1 MAKKNNGAASP
12 LSEMWKI
19 YRKNKAALVG
29 LTIALFIVLVAI
41 FADVIVP
48 YSACLE
54 QNALDRLQGPSAAHW
69 FGTDEF
75 GRDLFARVVHGS
87 RYSIAIGVGA
97 TVIALF
103 LGTVIGAICG
113 LYGGI
118 VDQIIMRIC
127 DVISCIPFMILALAV
142 VAALGPSLINL
153 MIAMTVACTPG
164 FTRMIRSVIL
174 SIVEQD
180 YMAAA
185 TVCGTKKF
193 SSVFKHVIPNATGPI
208 IVQGS
213 MAVASMILSAAGLSY
228 VGMGVN
234 PPDPEWGSMLNASTT
249 YIRQAPHLLIFSGVA
264 IALAALSMN
273 LVGDGLRDALDP
285 RYRT

>member
-1 MAKKNNGAASP
+1 MAKKKNGADSP
-12 LSEMWKI
+12 LAEMWKI
-19 YRKNKAALVG
+19 YLKNKSAVVG
-29 LTIALFIVLVAI
+29 LVIAGFIVLVAI
-41 FADVIVP
+41 FADLIVP
-48 YSACLE
+48 YAVSLE
-54 QNALDRLQGPSAAHW
+54 QNAAIRLQPPSAAHW

-87 RYSIAIGVGA
+87 RFSIAIGLGA

-113 LYGGI
+113 LYGGVI
-118 VDQIIMRIC
+118 DQIIMRLC

-164 FTRMIRSVIL
+164 FIRMIRSVIL

-185 TVCGTKKF
+185 TVCGTKKLR
-193 SSVFKHVIPNATGPI
+193 SVFMHVIPNATGPI

-213 MAVASMILSAAGLSY
+213 MSVAAMILTAAGLSY
-228 VGMGVN
+228 IGMGVN
-234 PPDPEWGSMLNASTT
+234 PPTPEWGSMLNASTT
-249 YIRQAPHLLIFSGVA
+249 FIRQAPHLLIFSGVA

-273 LVGDGLRDALDP
+273 LVGDGLRDAMDP
-285 RYRT
+285 RYRS

>member
-1 MAKKNNGAASP
+1 MQKISTKESP
-12 LSEMWKI
+12 FKEMWKI

-29 LTIALFIVLVAI
+29 LGIAMFIVLIAV

-48 YSACLE
+48 YEASLA
-54 QNALDRLQGPSAAHW
+54 QNAQERLLPPSSEHW

-75 GRDLFARVVHGS
+75 GRDLFARIVHGS

-118 VDQIIMRIC
+118 IDQIVMRLC

-142 VAALGPSLINL
+142 VAALGASMVNL
-153 MIAMTVACTPG
+153 MIAMTVACVPG

-180 YMAAA
+180 YIAAA
-185 TVCGTKKF
+185 SVCGTRKMA
-193 SSVFKHVIPNATGPI
+193 SVFKHIIPNATGPI

-213 MAVASMILSAAGLSY
+213 MSVASMILSAAGLSY
-228 VGMGVN
+228 IGMGVN
-234 PPDPEWGSMLNASTT
+234 PPKPEWGSMLNASTNF
-249 YIRQAPHLLIFSGVA
+249 IRQAPHLLIFSGVA

-285 RYRT
+285 KYRS

>member
-1 MAKKNNGAASP
+1 MKKKNEKDSP
-12 LSEMWKI
+12 AREIWRI
-19 YRKNKAALVG
+19 YKKNKAALVG
-29 LTIALFIVLVAI
+29 LAIALLIVLVAI
-41 FADVIVP
+41 FADAIVP
-48 YSACLE
+48 YEKCLE
-54 QNALDRLQGPSAAHW
+54 NNAAQLLQPPSAEHW

-75 GRDLFARVVHGS
+75 GRDLFARIVHGS
-87 RYSIAIGVGA
+87 RYSIAIGLGA

-103 LGTVIGAICG
+103 LGTIIGAVCG

-118 VDQIIMRIC
+118 VDQVIMRLC

-142 VAALGPSLINL
+142 VAALGPSMINL
-153 MIAMTVACTPG
+153 MIAMTVASAPG

-180 YMAAA
+180 YIAAA
-185 TVCGTKKF
+185 TVCGTKRMKT
-193 SSVFKHVIPNATGPI
+193 VFKHVIPNATGPI

-228 VGMGVN
+228 IGMGVN
-234 PPDPEWGSMLNASTT
+234 PPRPEWGSMLNASTDF
-249 YIRQAPHLLIFSGVA
+249 IRRAPHLLIFSG
-264 IALAALSMN
+264 IALTLAALSMN

-285 RYRT
+285 KYRS